1 MISLICL
8 NLVFNILYRLQV
20 DQMNKIVEVLGMPP
34 KHILDQAHKARK
46 YFDKVA
52 EGYVLRKPKDGRK
65 YKSPGSRR
73 LHDIL
78 GVELGG
84 PAGRRLGEPGHS
96 VSDYLKFKV
105 RQAFQYYW
113 KLVLDQLKRI

>member
-1 MISLICL
+1 
-8 NLVFNILYRLQV
+8 
-20 DQMNKIVEVLGMPP
+20 MNKIVEVLGMPP

-105 RQAFQYYW
+105 RQEFQYYYYRPI
-113 KLVLDQLKRI
+113 KENLSQTKSLIII